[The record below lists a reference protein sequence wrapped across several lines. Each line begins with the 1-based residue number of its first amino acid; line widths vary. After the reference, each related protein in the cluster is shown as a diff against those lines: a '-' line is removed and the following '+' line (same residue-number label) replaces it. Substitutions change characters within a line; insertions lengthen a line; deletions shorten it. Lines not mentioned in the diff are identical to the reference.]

1 MQILQNNWPLLLIIA
16 WFGYKWFRSQQVA
29 KMLPQLKNQGAQL
42 IDVRSQAEFLAG
54 NATGTINIPLQE
66 LANRINEIDKNK
78 PIVLCCA
85 SGTRSG
91 MAAMMLK
98 KNGFKQVYNIGTW
111 SKLV

>member
-42 IDVRSQAEFLAG
+42 VDVRSQSEFMSAH
-54 NATGTINIPLQE
+54 APGTMNIPLQE
-66 LANRINEIDKNK
+66 LNSRLHEIDKNK

-85 SGTRSG
+85 SGSRSG

-111 SKLV
+111 SKLA